1 MDVLF
6 EPNAI
11 LRVRAKR
18 DYASISLFLFIR
30 GGHWYSFVASSS
42 PPAVLEGYCWLFCSP
57 WLTEALQV
65 LEEGPEAA
73 HDAFSETM

>member
-1 MDVLF
+1 MLSVGHTALFYHSSEEMDF
-6 EPNAI
+6 
-11 LRVRAKR
+11 
-18 DYASISLFLFIR
+18 FLFIR

-42 PPAVLEGYCWLFCSP
+42 PPAVLEGYCWLFWGP